1 MKSVKFLV
9 MVALAGMVM
18 GCSKHSEPVMQEI
31 RIGIGNVQ
39 SGSMATKGVADA
51 LSATAP
57 SGIVQLSLQGVDVTS
72 RRYQVAAGGSV
83 SVPVGRYSVK
93 GAYKPTALGTAV
105 FNSVYGE
112 PAYSISQEIE
122 VREGVS
128 EYAVQAGYDCFA
140 LVIDYSECEKYQWK
154 PWGGTYQD
162 LSWLKRTGDYG
173 VAYFGMEST
182 WSAGESSFTLLA
194 VPAEPETKESA
205 EYILSHRTEN
215 GVVKV
220 ETGKWYKFGPR
231 DVSFQSGGIGIDY
244 PEWGA
249 GN

>member
-72 RRYQVAAGGSV
+72 RRYQVAADGSV

-112 PAYSISQEIE
+112 VFKVPEPFISEVGARIYGLTSPGDKMSKSDPAGCVFIMDSPEEIA
-122 VREGVS
+122 RKFKRAITDS
-128 EYAVQAGYDCFA
+128 DILFA
-140 LVIDYSECEKYQWK
+140 
-154 PWGGTYQD
+154 
-162 LSWLKRTGDYG
+162 
-173 VAYFGMEST
+173 
-182 WSAGESSFTLLA
+182 SSRN
-194 VPAEPETKESA
+194 K
-205 EYILSHRTEN
+205 
-215 GVVKV
+215 
-220 ETGKWYKFGPR
+220 
-231 DVSFQSGGIGIDY
+231 
-244 PEWGA
+244 
-249 GN
+249 